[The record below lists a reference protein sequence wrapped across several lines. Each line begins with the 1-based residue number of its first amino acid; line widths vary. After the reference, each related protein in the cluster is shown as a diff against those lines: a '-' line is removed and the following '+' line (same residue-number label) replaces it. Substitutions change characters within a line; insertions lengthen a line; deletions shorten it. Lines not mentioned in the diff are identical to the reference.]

1 MRKYK
6 LAIGGKDFE
15 AEILEITTEEARV
28 VVNGQ
33 EYLVE
38 LKELGRK
45 PVTMAPAPTGA
56 PKPSTPA
63 AVAPTAASKPLP
75 VKSGGDSQSVLA
87 PLPGLI
93 VDIMVNENDAVKAG
107 QNLLLMEAMKMEN
120 QIPAPYDGTVKR
132 IHVKKGDS
140 VSEGDVLVEICRPP
154 MTTL

>member
-1 MRKYK
+1 MHKYK
-6 LAIGGKDFE
+6 LAIGGKEFE
-15 AEILEITTEEARV
+15 AEILEISAETARV

-33 EYLVE
+33 EYTVE

-45 PVTMAPAPTGA
+45 PMTMTSSASAPAPAA
-56 PKPSTPA
+56 PAKTPERA
-63 AVAPTAASKPLP
+63 TAAAAPR
-75 VKSGGDSQSVLA
+75 SGGDSQSVQA

-93 VDIMVNENDAVKAG
+93 IDIMVNENDSVKAG

-120 QIPAPYDGTVKR
+120 QIPAPYDGTVKC

-140 VSEGDVLVEICRPP
+140 VSEGDVLIEICRPP

>member
-15 AEILEITTEEARV
+15 AEILELTTETARV
-28 VVNGQ
+28 AVNGT
-33 EYLVE
+33 EYTVE

-45 PVTMAPAPTGA
+45 SVSLAPPPAVSPAAVKTPAPAPTPVA
-56 PKPSTPA
+56 PKSG
-63 AVAPTAASKPLP
+63 
-75 VKSGGDSQSVLA
+75 GGDSQSVQA

>member
-15 AEILEITTEEARV
+15 AEILELTSETARV
-28 VVNGQ
+28 AVDGK
-33 EYLVE
+33 EYTVE

-45 PVTMAPAPTGA
+45 PVTLAPPPAPAAASPAAVRTPVPAPAPIA
-56 PKPSTPA
+56 PR
-63 AVAPTAASKPLP
+63 
-75 VKSGGDSQSVLA
+75 SGGDSQSIHA

>member
-1 MRKYK
+1 MHKYK
-6 LAIGGKDFE
+6 LAIGGKEFE
-15 AEILEITTEEARV
+15 AEILEISAETARV

-33 EYLVE
+33 EYTVE

-45 PVTMAPAPTGA
+45 PMTMTSSASAPAPAA
-56 PKPSTPA
+56 PAKTPERA
-63 AVAPTAASKPLP
+63 TAAAAPR
-75 VKSGGDSQSVLA
+75 SGGDSQSVNA

-93 VDIMVNENDAVKAG
+93 IDIMVNENDSVKAG

-140 VSEGDVLVEICRPP
+140 VSEGDVLIEINRPP

>member
-6 LAIGGKDFE
+6 LAISGRDFE
-15 AEILEITTEEARV
+15 AEILEITTETARV

-33 EYLVE
+33 EYTVE

-45 PVTMAPAPTGA
+45 PMAMTPAPATVSQPQETRKPERGEA
-56 PKPSTPA
+56 PS
-63 AVAPTAASKPLP
+63 APR
-75 VKSGGDSQSVLA
+75 SGGDSQSVQA

-93 VDIMVNENDAVKAG
+93 VDIMVKENDAVKAG

-132 IHVKKGDS
+132 IHVKTGDS
-140 VSEGDVLVEICRPP
+140 VSEGDVLIEISRPP